1 MFDFGQANEEQK
13 KVIQHTD
20 GPTLIIAGPGT
31 WKTFTLVKR
40 VVYLIVEKG
49 VKPESILIATFKE
62 KAAKELITRITN
74 ELIKL
79 DIKVN
84 VNDLYI
90 GTLHSICLR
99 LIKENAK
106 IIIV

>member
-1 MFDFGQANEEQK
+1 M
-13 KVIQHTD
+13 
-20 GPTLIIAGPGT
+20 
-31 WKTFTLVKR
+31 
-40 VVYLIVEKG
+40 
-49 VKPESILIATFKE
+49 KPESILIATFKE

>member
-31 WKTFTLVKR
+31 GKTFTLVKR

-49 VKPESILIATFKE
+49 VKPEST
-62 KAAKELITRITN
+62 
-74 ELIKL
+74 
-79 DIKVN
+79 
-84 VNDLYI
+84 
-90 GTLHSICLR
+90 
-99 LIKENAK
+99 
-106 IIIV
+106 